1 MKDCAYSRETKT
13 REKKYATMVQ
23 VSTHGRCLGP
33 EGNAAAPPDP
43 DVAPPPP
50 LNSVNDIFCPLAMVD
65 KYYGAIRD
73 TKAKYESLS
82 GIGDNQLLSVALD
95 DDRRWN
101 LMRRMDGPTVN
112 AEP

>member
-1 MKDCAYSRETKT
+1 MLRVC
-13 REKKYATMVQ
+13 
-23 VSTHGRCLGP
+23 THGRCLGP
-33 EGNAAAPPDP
+33 EGNADAAPPDP

-82 GIGDNQLLSVALD
+82 GIGDNQLLSVPSTTTD
-95 DDRRWN
+95 DGILCDVW
-101 LMRRMDGPTVN
+101 MDQQCAV
-112 AEP
+112 

>member
-1 MKDCAYSRETKT
+1 MLRVC
-13 REKKYATMVQ
+13 
-23 VSTHGRCLGP
+23 THGRCLGP
-33 EGNAAAPPDP
+33 EGNADAAPPDP

-101 LMRRMDGPTVN
+101 LMRRMDGPTMRCMN
-112 AEP
+112 AER